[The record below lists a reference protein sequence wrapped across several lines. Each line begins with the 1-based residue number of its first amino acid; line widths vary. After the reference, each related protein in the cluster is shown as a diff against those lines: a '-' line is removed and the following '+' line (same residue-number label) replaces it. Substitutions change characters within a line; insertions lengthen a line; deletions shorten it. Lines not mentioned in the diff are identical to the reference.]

1 MSGFSAGFSSGFALA
16 AGGAIPFDPST
27 AWDSSAPAA
36 LFAGTG
42 QHFRVQATVII
53 GGVDVSARLTGD
65 IVIGAEEDA
74 ARTASLSLIPTSSAA
89 LLALDGQTITIDLT
103 IWRSSLTTT
112 IRRFTG
118 KVERV
123 EYNAGQRVASLACRD
138 AYQDTIKGLAS
149 AAAAQSLL
157 GGKAEPGGI
166 VKWSDEIPDP
176 AGYYSSLL
184 DTLPG
189 ACAID
194 GRGTWRVID
203 WLIDTPSATFGPGD
217 VFADSVTVNRP
228 PRSEMP
234 ESIKA
239 TLNFRY
245 YRLFNAEQA
254 IAWTAPNRDRYVVDG
269 LPVLPKT
276 SVQSALSGL
285 NGWLVK
291 GTPTITEPLPGS
303 YPVIV
308 GGQTV
313 FYTVSYEAA
322 ALTCSA
328 LNATLYRRWYQQVE
342 VAYSVSI
349 PMGGLAGVDDA
360 VAVSLASEFDAG
372 TWESTPTSESSVGI
386 YQANAPT
393 SSAPPT
399 GYEGLP
405 APFPAT
411 NAALDWHPDINSAAL
426 NAAARH
432 VVALAL
438 RKAASGRR
446 KQTVSFTR
454 PLDPRADLGAVLG
467 IGAYG
472 VTATGQVSA
481 FEDRISIGS
490 GDATSTYTL
499 ACPDGTGNTT
509 SYSAS
514 ITEPSNNVAVSLTMP
529 ALNTHVGAAYETPAV
544 PVEDNLVG
552 FLCNVLPTSNNY
564 DASKPVYEPQFRLI
578 MPEIANTLTDP
589 LEVIQPIAATVAIA
603 GSGLT
608 VSF

>member
-1 MSGFSAGFSSGFALA
+1 MTGFSAAFSSSFALA
-16 AGGAIPFDPST
+16 ASGAIPYDPAV
-27 AWDSSAPAA
+27 AWNSVAPAA
-36 LFAGTG
+36 LFAGAG
-42 QHFRVQATVII
+42 QHFRAQATVII
-53 GGVDVSARLTGD
+53 GGVDVSARLTGE
-65 IVIGAEEDA
+65 VIISAEEDA
-74 ARTASLSLIPTSSAA
+74 ARTASLSLIPASSAA
-89 LLALDGQTITIDLT
+89 LTALDGQPITIDLT
-103 IWRSSLTTT
+103 IWRGAMTTT

-157 GGKAEPGGI
+157 AGKAEPGGI
-166 VKWSDEIPDP
+166 VQWSDAEPDP
-176 AGYYSSLL
+176 ESYYSRLL
-184 DTLPG
+184 ATLPG

-194 GRGTWRVID
+194 GSGTWRVID
-203 WLIDTPSATFGPGD
+203 WMIAAPSETFGPGD
-217 VFADSVTVNRP
+217 VFADSVTVSRP

-234 ESIKA
+234 ASIKA

-245 YRLFNAEQA
+245 SRLFSAEKTVS
-254 IAWTAPNRDRYVVDG
+254 WTAPNRSQYVVDG
-269 LPVLPKT
+269 LPVLPKA
-276 SVQSALSGL
+276 SVQSALAGL
-285 NGWLVK
+285 NGWMVK
-291 GTPTITEPLPGS
+291 GTPTITEPTPGS

-322 ALTCSA
+322 ALTCAA

-342 VAYSVSI
+342 VSYSTSI
-349 PMGGLAGVDDA
+349 AMGGLAGVDDT
-360 VAVSLASEFDAG
+360 VVSLVSDFDAG
-372 TWESTPTSESSVGI
+372 GWETAKTSESNVGI

-393 SSAPPT
+393 PSTTPS

-405 APFPAT
+405 APFPPA
-411 NAALDWHPDINSAAL
+411 NSALDWHPDIDAAAL

-432 VVALAL
+432 VVAMAL
-438 RKAASGRR
+438 RKAAAGRR

-454 PLDPRADLGAVLG
+454 PLDPRADLGAVLA
-467 IGAYG
+467 INAYG
-472 VTATGQVSA
+472 LSATGQVVA

-499 ACPDGTGNTT
+499 ACPDGSGNVTG
-509 SYSAS
+509 YSAS
-514 ITEPSNNVAVSLTMP
+514 VTPPGNTIAVSLTMP
-529 ALNTHVGAAYETPAV
+529 ALDTHVGGSYATPAA
-544 PVEDNLVG
+544 PVENDLIG

-578 MPEIANTLTDP
+578 MPAISDLLTDP
-589 LEVIQPIAATVAIA
+589 LPLSAPITAAVAIA
-603 GSGLT
+603 GAGIT
-608 VSF
+608 VVF